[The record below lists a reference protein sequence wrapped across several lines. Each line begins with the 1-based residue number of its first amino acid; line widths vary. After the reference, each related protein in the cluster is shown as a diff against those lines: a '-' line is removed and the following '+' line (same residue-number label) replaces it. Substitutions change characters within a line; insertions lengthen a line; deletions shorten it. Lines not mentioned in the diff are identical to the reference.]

1 MTTRSSIQTAALAL
15 AVAGLFT
22 AHATLA
28 GPCTRGQD
36 PEASASQRIERMTE
50 RLDLTAEQQGEIRAI
65 LDEQQA
71 ESERQRA
78 ETRARVDAVLTPDQ
92 LARIDEQRDAREA
105 RHLDRLAERLALS
118 PEQVAQVRTIMQ
130 AKGDDPEM
138 ARNEVREQIKA
149 VLTEEQLSAFE
160 SMGTGAK
167 RGGPGKP
174 CGLDNARGP
183 H

>member
-15 AVAGLFT
+15 AVSGLFA

-28 GPCTRGQD
+28 GPCAQGRA
-36 PEASASQRIERMTE
+36 PEAFASQRIERMTE
-50 RLDLTAEQQGEIRAI
+50 RLDLTAEQQGVIRAI

-78 ETRARVDAVLTPDQ
+78 ETRARVNAVLTPEQ
-92 LARIDEQRDAREA
+92 LARIDEQRDARVE
-105 RHLDRLAERLALS
+105 RHLDRLAGRLVLS
-118 PEQVAQVRTIMQ
+118 TEQVAQVRTIMQ

-138 ARNEVREQIKA
+138 ARDEVREQIKA
-149 VLTEEQLSAFE
+149 VLTEEQRSTFE
-160 SMGTGAK
+160 SMGAGAK

>member
-15 AVAGLFT
+15 AVSGLFA

-28 GPCTRGQD
+28 GPCAQGRA
-36 PEASASQRIERMTE
+36 PEAFASQRIE
-50 RLDLTAEQQGEIRAI
+50 RLDLTAEQQGVIRAI

-78 ETRARVDAVLTPDQ
+78 ETRARVDAVLTPEQ
-92 LARIDEQRDAREA
+92 LARIDEQRDARVE
-105 RHLDRLAERLALS
+105 RHLDRLAGRLVLTT
-118 PEQVAQVRTIMQ
+118 EQVAQVRTIMQ

-138 ARNEVREQIKA
+138 ARDEVREQIKA
-149 VLTEEQLSAFE
+149 VLTEEQRSTFE
-160 SMGTGAK
+160 SMGAGAK

>member
-15 AVAGLFT
+15 AVSGLFA

-28 GPCTRGQD
+28 GPCAQGRA
-36 PEASASQRIERMTE
+36 PEAFASQRIE
-50 RLDLTAEQQGEIRAI
+50 RLDLTAEQQGVIRAI
-65 LDEQQA
+65 LDEQRA

-78 ETRARVDAVLTPDQ
+78 ETRARVDAVLTPEQ
-92 LARIDEQRDAREA
+92 LARIDEQRDARVE
-105 RHLDRLAERLALS
+105 RHLDRLAGRLVLS
-118 PEQVAQVRTIMQ
+118 TEQVAQVRTIMQ

-138 ARNEVREQIKA
+138 ARDEVREQIKA
-149 VLTEEQLSAFE
+149 VLTEEQRSTFE
-160 SMGTGAK
+160 SMGAGAK